1 MATKAELQ
9 EKLREAKAEIHRLKA
24 ELKAMSKLVPESS
37 SKTAKATKKSA
48 FAKFKQDYPEIC
60 SELFHLLREW
70 KISTR
75 NMNNTVNEI
84 RKLIE
89 PDEVGITETTPEGI
103 TNYLKILR
111 KIGIE
116 GYKHLDKNPET
127 MERYY
132 KIYDSIQLFKH
143 YKVIT
148 DKIWTKY
155 YPNERQIVSQGL
167 KISTA
172 YLKDRTLGTKTVVC
186 SWDDLKNQVKGEPHK
201 NDSIDLDRFS
211 GEDLI
216 REVYRRRTQR
226 FGYLDIK
233 AVQEKIDYE
242 YNQKFRKDI
251 KQDKIISLAQTQVK
265 EETVLSNTDIL
276 DEDDISLS
284 DFEEV
289 K

>member
-116 GYKHLDKNPET
+116 GYKHLD
-127 MERYY
+127 
-132 KIYDSIQLFKH
+132 
-143 YKVIT
+143 
-148 DKIWTKY
+148 
-155 YPNERQIVSQGL
+155 
-167 KISTA
+167 
-172 YLKDRTLGTKTVVC
+172 
-186 SWDDLKNQVKGEPHK
+186 
-201 NDSIDLDRFS
+201 
-211 GEDLI
+211 
-216 REVYRRRTQR
+216 
-226 FGYLDIK
+226 
-233 AVQEKIDYE
+233 
-242 YNQKFRKDI
+242 
-251 KQDKIISLAQTQVK
+251 
-265 EETVLSNTDIL
+265 
-276 DEDDISLS
+276 
-284 DFEEV
+284 
-289 K
+289 